1 MFFYYLKF
9 AFRNLKRHKAFSII
23 NVLGLSIGLTGCLL
37 ACLFIQD
44 ELKYDKHFTNTN
56 SVFRLVGNNSDG
68 ANISYSQPAAFL
80 PLILEKY
87 PEIESGNCIFKL
99 VLNIGCNQ
107 KHFIENN
114 FIFSDSNFFK
124 FYGWKLL
131 IGNPENVLNAP
142 SKVVISAKKAKE
154 LFGNEDPVGKILTL
168 ELSQVLT
175 VTGVFKDIPSQ
186 SQIKADFIASKST
199 LKTFSPEVLTSW
211 GNFGSSLNL
220 KLYPSTNLPDLMQ
233 KISQLWNNNPL
244 NDCCGEKG
252 PNVHLKLQQFSKV
265 YFQTITLNGEK
276 FGNTIYIIGFSV
288 IAGILLIIALF
299 NYINLSIAQIANRFL
314 EAGVKKVVGASFT
327 NLYKQLLVETSM
339 YVFIAIFLSNFF
351 LETVLP
357 GFNSFTGKN
366 IEFAL
371 FTNPVFIIF
380 NIAIFLFTIISTSLY
395 PAFYFARIQPLAAIN
410 SGKYSLSSKF
420 GKRSY
425 FWDIMVTTQFALAI
439 FLIVSAF
446 MVNKQL
452 YFIRN
457 TDSGF
462 VRENVISIENG
473 WNSSLEKR
481 YQLYKEKILKLSEI
495 TMVSSGLNVP
505 PDRIWNFGA
514 PKVVNSSS
522 PELIDNCGLVSVDYD
537 YFKVLGSKIIEGR
550 DFDKT
555 LNTDENKCIISEGF
569 SRKMGEKNP
578 IGIILDQLNEG
589 KRREIIGVVN
599 DINFKTV
606 HDEITPE
613 VFILHHNSL
622 PSHYNILVKFKTANT
637 TALLIKLEKIWIEMA
652 PDEPFTYFFLDEKF
666 ESNYRKE
673 IQVAKILNILT
684 GVAIF
689 LCCLGLFGLALFVV
703 NNRTKEIG
711 IRKINGASVFKI
723 LYLVNRPFIQ
733 WITIAFIV
741 ACPVAL
747 WVVQGWLQD
756 FAYKTKISWWIF
768 ALAGLLSLW
777 IALVTASFHSIRAAN
792 RNPVDA
798 LRYE

>member
-9 AFRNLKRHKAFSII
+9 AFRNLRRHKAFSII
-23 NVLGLSIGLTGCLL
+23 NVLGLSIGLTSCLL

-44 ELKYDKHFTNTN
+44 ELKFDKHFTNTN
-56 SVFRLVGNNSDG
+56 SVYRLVGNNFDG
-68 ANISYSQPAAFL
+68 VNISYSQPAVFL
-80 PLILEKY
+80 SLLLEKY
-87 PEIESGNCIFKL
+87 PEIESGNCIIKQ
-99 VLNIGCNQ
+99 VLNIGYNQ

-114 FIFSDSNFFK
+114 FIYSDSNFFK

-131 IGNPENVLNAP
+131 IGNPDNVLNAP

-154 LFGNEDPVGKILTL
+154 LFGNEDPVGKVLTL
-168 ELSQVLT
+168 ELSHILT

-199 LKTFSPEVLTSW
+199 LKTFSPEVLTTW
-211 GNFGSSLNL
+211 GNFGSSLSL
-220 KLYPSTNLPDLMQ
+220 KLLPSANLTDLMQ

-252 PNVHLKLQQFSKV
+252 PDVHLKLQQFSKV
-265 YFQTITLNGEK
+265 YFQTVTMNGEK
-276 FGNTIYIIGFSV
+276 LGNSVYIIGFSV

-371 FTNPVFIIF
+371 FSNPVFLVF

-395 PAFYFARIQPLAAIN
+395 PALYFARIQPLAAIN
-410 SGKYSLSSKF
+410 SGKYCLSSKL

-473 WNSSLEKR
+473 WDHSLEKR
-481 YQLYKEKILKLSEI
+481 YQLYKEKILKLPEV
-495 TMVSSGLNVP
+495 TMVSSGINVP

-514 PKVVNSSS
+514 QRVVNSSS
-522 PELIDNCGLVSVDYD
+522 KLIANCGFISVDYD
-537 YFKVLGSKIIEGR
+537 YFKVLGCKIVEGR
-550 DFDKT
+550 DFDRS
-555 LNTDENKCIISEGF
+555 LNTDENKCIISETF
-569 SRKMGEKNP
+569 RRKMGEKNP
-578 IGIILDQLNEG
+578 IGILLDGLWEE
-589 KRREIIGVVN
+589 KKREIIGVVN
-599 DINFKTV
+599 DINFNTL
-606 HDEITPE
+606 HDEIKPE
-613 VFILHHNSL
+613 IFLLHHSL
-622 PSHYNILVKFKTANT
+622 PSHYHILVKFKTANT
-637 TALLIKLEKIWIEMA
+637 AALLTKLEKLWIEMA
-652 PDEPFTYFFLDEKF
+652 PEEPFTYFFLDEKF

-684 GVAIF
+684 VVAIF

-711 IRKINGASVFKI
+711 IRKINGASVLQI
-723 LYLVNRPFIQ
+723 LLIVNKPFIQ
-733 WITIAFIV
+733 WITIAYII

-747 WVVQGWLQD
+747 WVIQGWLQD

-777 IALVTASFHSIRAAN
+777 IALLTASFHSIKAAT
-792 RNPVDA
+792 RNPVEA

>member
-9 AFRNLKRHKAFSII
+9 AFRNLRRHKVFSII

-56 SVFRLVGNNSDG
+56 SVYRLVGNNADG
-68 ANISYSQPAAFL
+68 VNISYYQPAVFL

-87 PEIESGNCIFKL
+87 PEIESGNCIIKRD
-99 VLNIGCNQ
+99 LNIGYNQ
-107 KHFIENN
+107 NHFIAND

-131 IGNPENVLNAP
+131 TGNPDNVLNAP
-142 SKVVISAKKAKE
+142 GNVVISSKKAKE
-154 LFGNEDPVGKILTL
+154 LFGNEDPVGKVLTL
-168 ELSQVLT
+168 ELTNVLT
-175 VTGVFKDIPSQ
+175 ITGVFKDFPSQ
-186 SQIKADFIASKST
+186 SQIKTDFIASKST
-199 LKTFSPEVLTSW
+199 LKTVNPGVLASW
-211 GNFGSSLNL
+211 GNYGSSLNL
-220 KLYPSTNLPDLMQ
+220 KLLPTADLSDLMQ

-252 PNVHLKLQQFSKV
+252 PNVHLRLQQFRKV
-265 YFQTITLNGEK
+265 YFQTMTINGEK
-276 FGNTIYIIGFSV
+276 LGNSIYIIGFSV

-299 NYINLSIAQIANRFL
+299 NYINLSIAQIASRFL
-314 EAGVKKVVGASFT
+314 EAGVKKVLGASFT
-327 NLYKQLLVETSM
+327 NLYNQLLVETSM
-339 YVFIAIFLSNFF
+339 YVFIAILISNFF
-351 LETVLP
+351 LGTILP
-357 GFNSFTGKN
+357 GFNSFIGKN

-371 FTNPVFIIF
+371 FTNPVFLVF

-410 SGKYSLSSKF
+410 SGKYCLSSKL

-425 FWDIMVTTQFALAI
+425 FWDVMVTMQFALAI

-462 VRENVISIENG
+462 VRENVISIQNG
-473 WNSSLEKR
+473 WDSSLEKR
-481 YQLYKEKILKLSEI
+481 YQLYKEKILKLPEV

-505 PDRIWNFGA
+505 PDRIWNSGS
-514 PKVVNSSS
+514 PKVVNSPSK
-522 PELIDNCGLVSVDYD
+522 LIANCGFISVDYD
-537 YFKVLGSKIIEGR
+537 YFKVLGCKIVEGR
-550 DFDKT
+550 DFDRT
-555 LNTDENKCIISEGF
+555 LNTDENKCIISETF
-569 SRKMGEKNP
+569 RRKMGEKNP
-578 IGIILDQLNEG
+578 IGIILDGLWEE
-589 KRREIIGVVN
+589 KKREIIGVVN
-599 DINFKTV
+599 DINFNTM
-606 HDEITPE
+606 HDEIKPE
-613 VFILHHNSL
+613 IFLLHHSL
-622 PSHYNILVKFKTANT
+622 PSHYHILVKFKTANT
-637 TALLIKLEKIWIEMA
+637 AALLTKLEKLWIEMA
-652 PDEPFTYFFLDEKF
+652 PEEPFTYFFLDEKF

-711 IRKINGASVFKI
+711 IRKINGASILKI
-723 LYLVNRPFIQ
+723 LYLVNKQFIQ
-733 WITIAFIV
+733 WITIAYIV
-741 ACPVAL
+741 ACPLAL
-747 WVVQGWLQD
+747 WVIQGWLQD

-777 IALVTASFHSIRAAN
+777 IALLTASFHSIRAAT
-792 RNPVDA
+792 RNPVEA